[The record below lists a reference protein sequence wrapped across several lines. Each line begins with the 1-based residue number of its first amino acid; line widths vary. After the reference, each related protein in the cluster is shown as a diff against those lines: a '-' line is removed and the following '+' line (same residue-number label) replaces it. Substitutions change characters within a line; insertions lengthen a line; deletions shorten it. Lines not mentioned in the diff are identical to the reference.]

1 MEETHNIEYKRQWRD
16 EWLQWICGFA
26 NAEGGIINIG
36 LDDHG
41 NPVGLDK
48 IKKLMGDSIKKLV
61 TFNLYISLVSPS
73 LSNAL
78 SQVDC
83 ISS

>member
-48 IKKLMGDSIKKLV
+48 IKKLMEDI
-61 TFNLYISLVSPS
+61 PS
-73 LSNAL
+73 KIRSCSESFLTSSN
-78 SQVDC
+78 SQRTA
-83 ISS
+83 STT